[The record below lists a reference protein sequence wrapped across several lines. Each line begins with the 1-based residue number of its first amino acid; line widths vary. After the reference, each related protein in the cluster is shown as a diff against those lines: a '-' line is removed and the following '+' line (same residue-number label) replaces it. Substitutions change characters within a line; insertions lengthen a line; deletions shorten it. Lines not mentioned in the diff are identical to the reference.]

1 MYKLYELIYVYKNKR
16 WVVEVQKSLTE
27 ELDVGA
33 LWCKDYIG
41 PFKKEK
47 EKYNY

>member
-1 MYKLYELIYVYKNKR
+1 MYKLYKLIYIATKG
-16 WVVEVQKSLTE
+16 VQKSLTE